1 MHLVAINH
9 YCLSFYIMKE
19 FTIWDGLL
27 LLEFGVYFVFMLLV
41 ALEFCSTSFAVYFI
55 LITVILIFIEI
66 PVWEV
71 RWERRSTC
79 LFLLDLFSE
88 CFRKFTFMRIIFS
101 ILMHVFM
108 VLPDYCREFIT
119 VMLEESTNLIFIT
132 GFVIIMCLKG
142 SLSLQVVFLVQIY
155 YALLGLSQPAIR
167 KVFIFVIM
175 AVLRFQKSNM

>member
-1 MHLVAINH
+1 
-9 YCLSFYIMKE
+9 MKE

-41 ALEFCSTSFAVYFI
+41 ALEFCSTSFAVYSI
-55 LITVILIFIEI
+55 LIKNILIIIEI
-66 PVWEV
+66 LVWEV
-71 RWERRSTC
+71 RLERQSTC

-88 CFRKFTFMRIIFS
+88 CFRKYTLRVIRFS

-132 GFVIIMCLKG
+132 GFVIVVCLKG

-175 AVLRFQKSNM
+175 AVLEFLHNNT